1 MLSSGNGPVARGN
14 AWATLGRILAVG
26 ALLLVAAAYTYGV
39 WMAAAYAW
47 GKGLRFYASPLVTAN
62 AVRSAVHCFLLGI
75 AVFILPRFAGVGLP
89 DVRKGGWA
97 LYGYGVVIAVAVAAT
112 AANYV
117 RPSFTSPF
125 AGRGPLFFT
134 LGPLAWELM
143 WPGFMYG
150 FSRAILGPRLSAV
163 AGPALVV
170 VLALAGTAWFVPV
183 IRWLSPLDT
192 VAFVALTFVVS
203 FLSLTLR
210 RRTGSIWPGL
220 AGHVVVKFLLTW

>member
-1 MLSSGNGPVARGN
+1 MHSSGNGPSSRRRT
-14 AWATLGRILAVG
+14 WATLGRILAVG

-47 GKGLRFYASPLVTAN
+47 GRGLRFYASPLITAN
-62 AVRSAVHCFLLGI
+62 AVRAAAHCFLLGT

-97 LYGYGVVIAVAVAAT
+97 LYGFGVVIAVAVAAT
-112 AANYV
+112 VANYV

-150 FSRAILGPRLSAV
+150 FSRAIFGPRLSAV
-163 AGPALVV
+163 GDQVLVV

-183 IRWLSPLDT
+183 IRWLNPLDT